1 MEISASRDK
10 SGDYLLEVG
19 PVTFTLQEDSVE
31 ALRSII
37 DQRLNKGDEID
48 AENMR
53 RKLTAYR
60 ALANKMSAVDD
71 LIVQKFA
78 PKVTAEQLVTI
89 VRLSEGSELYN
100 KIVKNMSK
108 QNRRQ
113 FEDDYKS
120 MEKISE
126 HNACIYMEQLVP
138 LIKKAA
144 QEQKELQKEMMAR

>member
-144 QEQKELQKEMMAR
+144 QEQKELQKK